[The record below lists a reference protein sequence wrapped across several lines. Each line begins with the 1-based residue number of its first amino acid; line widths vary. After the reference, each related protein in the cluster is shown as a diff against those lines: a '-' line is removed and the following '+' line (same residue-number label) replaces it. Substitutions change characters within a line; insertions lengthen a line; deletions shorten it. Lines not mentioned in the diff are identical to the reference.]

1 MRYGLQAGPT
11 TYPVSEAE
19 LADLLRLDS
28 YEDPT
33 FKFTLH
39 TATQAV
45 IAYTGRA
52 LLEQTYT
59 IQFDGYPGVGTETRG
74 LDQLRTVPYR
84 WIELPYPPLISVQ
97 SVKIVDQEGD
107 EDVIPSTDYRLDL
120 INQPGRINFKGYFPN
135 IGRNEFLTIEYT
147 AGYGDKAQDV
157 PFGIRQSI
165 LMTAAYLYEHR
176 GDCESG
182 ESAIMQSGA
191 GAALIPYK
199 IMRL

>member
-1 MRYGLQAGPT
+1 MRYGLKSGPR

-33 FKFTLH
+33 FKFILH
-39 TATQAV
+39 TATEAV

-52 LLEQTYT
+52 LLEQTFT
-59 IQFDGYPGVGTETRG
+59 IQFEGYPGTGTETLG
-74 LDQLRTVPYR
+74 LDRLYLVPNK

-97 SVKIVDQEGD
+97 SVKIVDQNGD

-120 INQPGRINFKGYFPN
+120 INEPGRLNFKGYWPN
-135 IGRNEFLTIEYT
+135 MGTDDFLTIAYT
-147 AGYGDKAQDV
+147 AGYGDNPNDV
-157 PFGIRQSI
+157 PFGIRHGI

-182 ESAIMQSGA
+182 AAALMQSGA
-191 GAALIPYK
+191 SSVLTPYR

>member
-1 MRYGLQAGPT
+1 MRYGLRAGPT

-33 FKFTLH
+33 FKFLLQ
-39 TATQAV
+39 TATEAV

-52 LLEQTYT
+52 LLEQSYT
-59 IQFDGYPGVGTETRG
+59 IQYEGYPGKGTKTLG
-74 LDQLRTVPYR
+74 LDQLRLVPDR
-84 WIELPYPPLISVQ
+84 WIELPYPPLMTVE
-97 SVKIVDQEGD
+97 SVKVVDVDGD
-107 EDVIPSTDYRLDL
+107 ETIVPPEQYRLDL
-120 INQPGRINFKGYFPN
+120 INQPGRINFKGNYPAIN
-135 IGRNEFLTIEYT
+135 DTEFLVIEYT
-147 AGYGDKAQDV
+147 AGYGDNPNDV
-157 PFGIRQSI
+157 PAAIRHAI

-182 ESAIMQSGA
+182 ESALLQSGA
-191 GAALIPYK
+191 GKVLIPYR

>member
-1 MRYGLQAGPT
+1 MRYGLKPGPT

-33 FKFTLH
+33 FKFSLH

-59 IQFDGYPGVGTETRG
+59 IQFEGYPGIGTETAG
-74 LDQLRTVPYR
+74 LDRLYRIPQR
-84 WIELPYPPLISVQ
+84 WIELPYPPLISVE
-97 SVKIVDQEGD
+97 SVKIVDPQGD
-107 EDVIPSTDYRLDL
+107 EDVIPSTDYRIDT
-120 INQPGRINFKGYFPN
+120 INEPGRINFKGYWPN
-135 IGRNEFLTIEYT
+135 IGRNDFLTIEYT
-147 AGYGDKAQDV
+147 AGYGDNPNDV
-157 PFGIRQSI
+157 PFGIRQGI

-182 ESAIMQSGA
+182 ASAITQSGA
-191 GAALIPYK
+191 AAALIPYK